1 MKNYRLIILIVGVV
15 IASAALSFNPARA
28 YSLHAIVSKYTHTYD
43 LNCGNKKCLVTVR
56 LVQNS
61 EMLLPTLFTWQYRVN
76 NPKGAFSNPQKSN
89 EQFQFVLER
98 KNRTHF
104 LIEVRTLLLNKVI
117 AESQHSVA
125 INDFGL

>member
-1 MKNYRLIILIVGVV
+1 M
-15 IASAALSFNPARA
+15 ASAWLSFKSARA
-28 YSLHAIVSKYTHTYD
+28 YSLQSIVPNYSHVYD
-43 LNCGNKKCLVTVR
+43 LNCGNKNCVVTVS

-61 EMLLPTLFTWQYRVN
+61 EKLLLTLFTWQYRVN
-76 NPKGAFSNPQKSN
+76 NPKGAYSNPQKAN
-89 EQFQFVLER
+89 EQFQFLLER
-98 KNRTHF
+98 KNQTHF